1 MARIAI
7 LPNPVK
13 MKFVKQYCV
22 KKPKFHLTFSCENC
36 VETHNF
42 HIKKLGE
49 ITVFYEVKVLN
60 KFLLSVRKI
69 LTFITEQI
77 FYFRWQDKICQGAT
91 YRSNIL
97 SKQSS
102 V

>member
-1 MARIAI
+1 
-7 LPNPVK
+7 

-22 KKPKFHLTFSCENC
+22 KIPKFHLTFSCENF
-36 VETHNF
+36 VETHSF

-49 ITVFYEVKVLN
+49 ITLIYEVKVSN

-77 FYFRWQDKICQGAT
+77 FHFRWQDKICQGAT

-97 SKQSS
+97 SKQAP